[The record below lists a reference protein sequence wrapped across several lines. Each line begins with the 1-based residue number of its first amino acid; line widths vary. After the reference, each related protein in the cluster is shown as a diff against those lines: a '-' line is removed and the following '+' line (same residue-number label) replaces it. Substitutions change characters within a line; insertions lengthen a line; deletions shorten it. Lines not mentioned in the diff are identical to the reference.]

1 AIMLNIEN
9 LINRNIVKINEK
21 VRNEVSEYF
30 KGFEEITEIEDQ
42 QFYNRILEDLTI
54 FLSVNNL
61 SFSDVQQYYSN
72 NDICDDFDI
81 YRLLKYLYYFD
92 NVKDYQEF
100 INDYVTNFE
109 NEINII
115 KKNDNYILI
124 AYVPDEEW

>member
-1 AIMLNIEN
+1 MLNIEN
-9 LINRNIVKINEK
+9 LTNRNIVKINEK

-72 NDICDDFDI
+72 NDICDEYDI

-100 INDYVTNFE
+100 INNYVMNFE

-115 KKNDNYILI
+115 NKNDNYILI
-124 AYVPDEEW
+124 AYVPDEEY

>member
-1 AIMLNIEN
+1 MLNIEN

-115 KKNDNYILI
+115 KKMII
-124 AYVPDEEW
+124 IS

>member
-1 AIMLNIEN
+1 MLNIEN
-9 LINRNIVKINEK
+9 LTNRNIVKINEK
-21 VRNEVSEYF
+21 VRNEVLEYF

-42 QFYNRILEDLTI
+42 QFYNGILEDLTI

-61 SFSDVQQYYSN
+61 SFSDVEQYFNN
-72 NDICDDFDI
+72 NDICDDYDI

-100 INDYVTNFE
+100 INEYVTNFE

-115 KKNDNYILI
+115 NKNDNYILI
-124 AYVPDEEW
+124 AYVPNEEW

>member
-1 AIMLNIEN
+1 MLNIEN
-9 LINRNIVKINEK
+9 LTNRNIVKINEK

-42 QFYNRILEDLTI
+42 QFYNRILEDLTF

>member
-1 AIMLNIEN
+1 MLNIEN
-9 LINRNIVKINEK
+9 LTNRNIVKINEK
-21 VRNEVSEYF
+21 VRNEVLEYF

-61 SFSDVQQYYSN
+61 SFSDVEQYFNN
-72 NDICDDFDI
+72 NDICDDYDI
-81 YRLLKYLYYFD
+81 YRLLKYFYYFD

-100 INDYVTNFE
+100 INEYVTNFE

-115 KKNDNYILI
+115 NKNDNYILI
-124 AYVPDEEW
+124 AYVPNEEW

>member
-1 AIMLNIEN
+1 MEN

>member
-1 AIMLNIEN
+1 MLNIEN

-42 QFYNRILEDLTI
+42 QFYNRILEDLTL
-54 FLSVNNL
+54 FLSINNL
-61 SFSDVQQYYSN
+61 SFSDVEQYYNN
-72 NDICDDFDI
+72 NDLCDDYDI

-92 NVKDYQEF
+92 NAKDYQEF

-109 NEINII
+109 NEISII
-115 KKNDNYILI
+115 NKNDNYILI
-124 AYVPDEEW
+124 AYVPDEEY

>member
-1 AIMLNIEN
+1 MLNIEN

-115 KKNDNYILI
+115 KNDNYILI

>member
-1 AIMLNIEN
+1 MLNIEN
-9 LINRNIVKINEK
+9 LTNRNIVKINEK

-124 AYVPDEEW
+124 AYVPDEEY

>member
-1 AIMLNIEN
+1 MLNIEN
-9 LINRNIVKINEK
+9 LTNRNIVKINEK
-21 VRNEVSEYF
+21 VRNEVLEYF

-61 SFSDVQQYYSN
+61 SFSDVEQYFNN
-72 NDICDDFDI
+72 NDICDDYDI

-100 INDYVTNFE
+100 INEYVTNFE
-109 NEINII
+109 NEIN
-115 KKNDNYILI
+115 KNDNYILI
-124 AYVPDEEW
+124 AYVPNEEW

>member
-1 AIMLNIEN
+1 MLNIEN
-9 LINRNIVKINEK
+9 LTNRNIVKINEK
-21 VRNEVSEYF
+21 VRNEVLEYF

-61 SFSDVQQYYSN
+61 SFSDVEQYFNN
-72 NDICDDFDI
+72 NDICDDYDI

-100 INDYVTNFE
+100 INEYVTNFE

-115 KKNDNYILI
+115 NKNDNYILI
-124 AYVPDEEW
+124 AYVPNDEW

>member
-1 AIMLNIEN
+1 MLNIEN
-9 LINRNIVKINEK
+9 LTNRNIVKINEK
-21 VRNEVSEYF
+21 VRNEVLEYF

-61 SFSDVQQYYSN
+61 SFSDVEQYFNN
-72 NDICDDFDI
+72 NDICDDYDI

-100 INDYVTNFE
+100 INEYVTNFE

-115 KKNDNYILI
+115 NKNDNYILI
-124 AYVPDEEW
+124 AYVPNEEW

>member
-1 AIMLNIEN
+1 MLNIEN
-9 LINRNIVKINEK
+9 LTNRNIVKINEK

-61 SFSDVQQYYSN
+61 SFSDVEQYYNN
-72 NDICDDFDI
+72 NDICDDYDI

-92 NVKDYQEF
+92 NAKDYQEF
-100 INDYVTNFE
+100 INNYVTNFE

-115 KKNDNYILI
+115 NKNDNYILI
-124 AYVPDEEW
+124 AYVSNEEW